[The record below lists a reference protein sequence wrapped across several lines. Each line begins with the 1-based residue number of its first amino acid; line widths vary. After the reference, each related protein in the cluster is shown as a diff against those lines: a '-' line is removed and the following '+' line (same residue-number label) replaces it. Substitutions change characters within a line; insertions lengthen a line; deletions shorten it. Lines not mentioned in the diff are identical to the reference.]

1 MKRDDFLK
9 HVAWTGTGIAWSL
22 SSSGLF
28 NAQRALA
35 AGSGISFV
43 QISDSH
49 IGFSHPEN
57 PDVAGTFQQTIDAIN
72 AMPVQ
77 PTFVVHTGDVTHLS
91 KPAQFDTAKQI
102 LGTLKA
108 PLVVLPG
115 EHDVIGTPGAFF
127 AAFGQSNAPKG
138 WSSWDQGGV
147 HFLSLVNVFNFEID
161 GKLGPEQLDFVEKDL
176 AAQKSSTPIVV
187 FAHVPLYALFP
198 PWGWTTED
206 GSRVLA
212 ALRRFNAVTVLNG
225 HIHQIVQ
232 HTDGNIRFATA
243 ASTAYP
249 QPAPGTADKPGP
261 LASPAAASLL
271 SVLGTAASR
280 SRAILQQSPI
290 THSKRNNITPN
301 ITHNTPLYFR
311 RYSNETTLSTSRA
324 VCFAMALAALLR
336 RAEPARPQIH
346 FRTQFRP
353 AARRYS
359 LLVAAQA
366 LSRLS
371 QDGDCPAHSRRKRK
385 HRFGRLDP
393 GICRKRQRKR
403 RAEHRHQPH

>member
-9 HVAWTGTGIAWSL
+9 HVAWTGGGIAWSL
-22 SSSGLF
+22 TGGGLF

-35 AGSGISFV
+35 AGGPISFV

-49 IGFSHPEN
+49 IGFARPEN
-57 PDVAGTFQQTIDAIN
+57 LDVIGTLEKTIAGIN

-77 PTFVVHTGDVTHLS
+77 PTFVVHTGDVTHLA

-108 PLVVLPG
+108 PLIVLPG
-115 EHDVIGTPGAFF
+115 EHDVIGTPAAFF
-127 AAFGQSNAPKG
+127 EAFRRSDAPKG
-138 WSSWDQGGV
+138 WFSWDQGGA

-161 GKLGPEQLDFVEKDL
+161 GKLGIEQIDFVEKDL
-176 AAQKSSTPIVV
+176 AAQMSSTPIVV

-212 ALRRFNAVTVLNG
+212 ALRRFDAVTVLNG

-249 QPAPGTADKPGP
+249 QPAPGTAAKPGP
-261 LASPAAASLL
+261 LKVPDSKLL
-271 SVLGTAASR
+271 SVLGYRSVEIARSAATITDHS
-280 SRAILQQSPI
+280 LQ
-290 THSKRNNITPN
+290 T
-301 ITHNTPLYFR
+301 
-311 RYSNETTLSTSRA
+311 
-324 VCFAMALAALLR
+324 
-336 RAEPARPQIH
+336 
-346 FRTQFRP
+346 
-353 AARRYS
+353 
-359 LLVAAQA
+359 
-366 LSRLS
+366 
-371 QDGDCPAHSRRKRK
+371 
-385 HRFGRLDP
+385 
-393 GICRKRQRKR
+393 
-403 RAEHRHQPH
+403 

>member
-28 NAQRALA
+28 TAQRALA
-35 AGSGISFV
+35 AGGGISFV

-77 PTFVVHTGDVTHLS
+77 PTFVVHTGDVTHLA

-108 PLVVLPG
+108 PLIVLPG
-115 EHDVIGTPGAFF
+115 EHDVIGTPAAFF

-249 QPAPGTADKPGP
+249 QPAPGTAAKPGP
-261 LASPAAASLL
+261 LQVPSSKLL
-271 SVLGTAASR
+271 SVLGYRSVEIARNTATIADHS
-280 SRAILQQSPI
+280 LQ
-290 THSKRNNITPN
+290 T
-301 ITHNTPLYFR
+301 
-311 RYSNETTLSTSRA
+311 
-324 VCFAMALAALLR
+324 
-336 RAEPARPQIH
+336 
-346 FRTQFRP
+346 
-353 AARRYS
+353 
-359 LLVAAQA
+359 
-366 LSRLS
+366 
-371 QDGDCPAHSRRKRK
+371 
-385 HRFGRLDP
+385 
-393 GICRKRQRKR
+393 
-403 RAEHRHQPH
+403 